1 MKSPKNPRIAKL
13 IHLSYIFVWV
23 IAVTFAGHFLGI
35 HSTWVY
41 SLTVPLFFLI
51 EGTEKEKVLSI
62 FCGGAT
68 GMILTYIMC
77 MGIKAITPYL
87 GSLWSYLICVTIAI
101 GILMLLMPFARYFF
115 NNVGFIYLIV
125 SVMDTKT
132 FCADFVTLLISFFV
146 GGAIYV
152 GGAIAIVHILRYR
165 AKKKLMTNNQ
175 DN

>member
-1 MKSPKNPRIAKL
+1 MEKKKNPRIAKL
-13 IHLSYIFVWV
+13 IHLSYIFLWV

-51 EGTEKEKVLSI
+51 EGTEKDKVLSI

-68 GMILTYIMC
+68 GMILTYVMC
-77 MGIKAITPYL
+77 LGIKATAPYL
-87 GSLWSYLICVTIAI
+87 GELWSYLLCVTVAI
-101 GILMLLMPFARYFF
+101 GILMLMMPFAHYFF

-125 SVMDTKT
+125 SVIDTKA
-132 FCADFVTLLISFFV
+132 FCADFATILVSFFV

-152 GGAIAIVHILRYR
+152 GGAIGIVHFLKYR
-165 AKKKLMTNNQ
+165 AKKKLAANNQ
-175 DN
+175 